1 MAIFP
6 NDLLRD
12 VFQNN
17 IDYVSKQISRIL
29 DELYGNQANENSV
42 MEYQPLILHTCTI
55 RGQRN
60 NGVYSWAPTNL
71 YNYVT
76 LQIDINE
83 NEISIKNVG
92 TLPYTYT
99 VNNSEQTKQLLENT
113 LTPDY
118 NAWSY
123 VGSLSDLGV
132 EYLHQQNEGIFA
144 YNSNGEKFNMGINV
158 PFEASDKTPKPAF
171 HCDWFVL
178 YDTRQTAEVTMSA
191 DNRNRYVTVN
201 PQNLSWL
208 NAQTLS
214 IYPFVNEG
222 SGNTMVYMPD
232 GNAVGTDTVFNDYNE
247 YTYNYNGDTVY
258 NYYSDDGDII
268 INGGGHGLTPVV
280 GLGYAD
286 FKLIIDG
293 LIDDLNLK
301 FNFGG
306 DGTTQ
311 PLNYAPT
318 WDELHYIDQG
328 SFYIE
333 PIEQIN
339 KLPLAPDVGDTSPDL
354 TDYLTIIGGAVTSFY
369 NMVDGLGVS
378 LMLVFTFLICLVIN
392 HLKKG

>member
-12 VFQNN
+12 IFQNN
-17 IDYVSKQISRIL
+17 IDYVSKQISRVL
-29 DELYGNQANENSV
+29 DELYGTQANENST

-60 NGVYSWAPTNL
+60 NAVYSWSPQNL

-76 LQIDINE
+76 LQVDINE

-92 TLPYTYT
+92 TLPYTFT
-99 VNNSEQTKQLLENT
+99 VNNSDQTKQLLENT
-113 LTPDY
+113 LMPDY
-118 NAWSY
+118 DAWSY
-123 VGSLSDLGV
+123 VGTLDDLGI
-132 EYLHQQNEGIFA
+132 EYLHQQNAGIYA
-144 YNSNGEKFNMGINV
+144 YNSSGQQFNMGISQ
-158 PFEASDKTPKPAF
+158 PFEASDKSPKPLF
-171 HCDWFVL
+171 RCDWFVL
-178 YDTRQTAEVTMSA
+178 SDTRQTSEVTMSA

-201 PQNLSWL
+201 PANLSWL
-208 NAQTLS
+208 NTQSLT

-222 SGNTMVYMPD
+222 SGNTMVYLPD

-247 YTYNYNGDTVY
+247 YTYNYNGDTIY
-258 NYYSDDGDII
+258 NYYSDDGDLI
-268 INGGGHGLTPVV
+268 INGGGHGITPVV

-293 LIDDLNLK
+293 LIDELNLK

-306 DGTTQ
+306 DGNTQ

-318 WDELHYIDQG
+318 WDELHYTDQG

-333 PIEQIN
+333 PIKQID
-339 KLPLAPDVGDTSPDL
+339 KLPLAPDIADTVIDVSDYVDL
-354 TDYLTIIGGAVTSFY
+354 LGGASTALF
-369 NMVDGLGVS
+369 NALDGLGLS
-378 LMLVFTFLICLVIN
+378 LMATFTFLSVLVIR
-392 HLKKG
+392 HLKR